1 MSIAVV
7 FGLIAFAGV
16 FLFFLGISQMRRSAG
31 GSEDFQAR
39 LAAYGVT
46 TAGAAALPQT
56 AGFRDSLNRLFQPAA
71 DRVGRGDAKKGKPSV
86 AEQLQRADL
95 KLRPSEYF
103 MIQIGTGLLVGLIGY
118 WRWGLVFAL
127 LFFAGY
133 LIPGFYVKYRV
144 SQRLKKFNTQLGDT
158 LTLLSNALKAGYSFA
173 QAIDTVA
180 KNATAPIGDE
190 FARAV
195 REMNLGGSPDEA
207 LSNITKRIASAD
219 FDLVATAYSI
229 HRTVGGNLA
238 EILDNIAYTIR
249 ERVRIKG
256 EIQTLTA
263 QARASGTIITAL
275 PILLATFMFFV
286 TPTYFQPMF
295 GSIIG
300 WILLAIGVFMI
311 FIGLARTPS
320 SNTALT
326 VQQRLSVYGGE
337 KQLTVEEIEL
347 QRPFSERVLRPGIER
362 LGSLLSRS
370 TPQKARQDLL
380 NRLEL
385 AGRPGNLTPEDFAAV
400 RLVAAAIVGALGLL
414 IGLLLANPVYLVIAL
429 VVGVILGYYLPVL
442 WLKQK
447 VDARKA
453 EIQKALPDALDLLVI
468 CVDAGL
474 GFDAALARV
483 TDKYR
488 NALSDLLSKALREVS
503 LGRPRLEALDEMGR
517 NSGVEDLHNFMQA
530 VIQSEQ
536 FGTGIGKILR
546 IQADEM
552 RRKRRQRAQEKG
564 AQATLKM
571 MLPMVGCI
579 FPTLWIVLLGPAV
592 LILMRP
598 RG

>member
-1 MSIAVV
+1 MSTTMI
-7 FGLIAFAGV
+7 LAFAVAVGV
-16 FLFFLGISQMRRSAG
+16 L
-31 GSEDFQAR
+31 
-39 LAAYGVT
+39 
-46 TAGAAALPQT
+46 
-56 AGFRDSLNRLFQPAA
+56 
-71 DRVGRGDAKKGKPSV
+71 
-86 AEQLQRADL
+86 
-95 KLRPSEYF
+95 
-103 MIQIGTGLLVGLIGY
+103 
-118 WRWGLVFAL
+118 
-127 LFFAGY
+127 
-133 LIPGFYVKYRV
+133 
-144 SQRLKKFNTQLGDT
+144 
-158 LTLLSNALKAGYSFA
+158 
-173 QAIDTVA
+173 
-180 KNATAPIGDE
+180 
-190 FARAV
+190 
-195 REMNLGGSPDEA
+195 
-207 LSNITKRIASAD
+207 
-219 FDLVATAYSI
+219 
-229 HRTVGGNLA
+229 
-238 EILDNIAYTIR
+238 
-249 ERVRIKG
+249 
-256 EIQTLTA
+256 
-263 QARASGTIITAL
+263 
-275 PILLATFMFFV
+275 
-286 TPTYFQPMF
+286 
-295 GSIIG
+295 
-300 WILLAIGVFMI
+300 MI

-347 QRPFSERVLRPGIER
+347 QRPFSERVLRPSIER

-400 RLVAAAIVGALGLL
+400 RLVAAALVGAVGLL

-429 VVGVILGYYLPVL
+429 VAGVILGYYLPVL

-483 TDKYR
+483 TDKYK
-488 NALSDLLSKALREVS
+488 NALSELLAKALREVS

-517 NSGVEDLHNFMQA
+517 NSGVEDLHNFIQA

-552 RRKRRQRAQEKG
+552 RRRRRQRAQERG